1 MTTYVIETPRYSNLD
16 PGNYNVGSFGSYGGL
31 GGLSGGSSGTGASGS
46 GLFSGA
52 DITGL
57 INSGLST
64 IENVTLGLWGKGDRY
79 KVQALQMLNA
89 EQKKTTYILFA
100 IIGVVLVLA
109 AFLIIRK
116 K

>member
-1 MTTYVIETPRYSNLD
+1 MTHVIETSRYSNLS
-16 PGNYNVGSFGSYGGL
+16 PANYDVGSFGSFGGI
-31 GGLSGGSSGTGASGS
+31 GGLSVGNSGTGATGSGIFSGS
-46 GLFSGA
+46 

-57 INSGLST
+57 INTGLNT
-64 IENVTLGLWGKGDRY
+64 IENVVTGLWGKGDKY
-79 KVQALQMLNA
+79 KVQALQMLNE